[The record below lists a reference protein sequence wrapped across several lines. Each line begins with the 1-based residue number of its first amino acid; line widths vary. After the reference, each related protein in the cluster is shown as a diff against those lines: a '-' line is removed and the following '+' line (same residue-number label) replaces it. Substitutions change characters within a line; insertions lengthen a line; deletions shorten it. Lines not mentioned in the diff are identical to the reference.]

1 MTKTIRRRII
11 SIDAEKCNGCEA
23 CTTACHEGA
32 IVMRDG
38 KAVLLRDDYCDG
50 LGDCLPACP
59 TGAITFVER
68 ETLPYDEA
76 AVIANQAVN
85 QGVNQGDSNK
95 KIPHPGCP
103 GCAIQEMQGLPLA
116 PKTGLKTAPE
126 SQTSCLRQWPVQL
139 RLVPANAP
147 FLKKASLLIAA
158 DCTAFALAS
167 FHREFMQGKITLIGC
182 PKLDDVDYAAK
193 LLPILDSNNIQD
205 ITVAKMSVP
214 CCTEI
219 ARATVRAIEASG
231 RDVPLK
237 VVTIAPDGKIEMA

>member
-68 ETLPYDEA
+68 EALPYDEA
-76 AVIANQAVN
+76 AVIANQAAN
-85 QGVNQGDSNK
+85 QGTSNE
-95 KIPHPGCP
+95 KIPHPCCP
-103 GCAIQEMQGLPLA
+103 GCSIQEIPGLSLTPA
-116 PKTGLKTAPE
+116 AGLKKNPAMA
-126 SQTSCLRQWPVQL
+126 SQASCLRQWPVQL

-158 DCTAFALAS
+158 DCTAFAFAA
-167 FHREFMQGKITLIGC
+167 FHPEFMQGKITLIGC

-205 ITVAKMSVP
+205 ITVVKMSVP

-219 ARATVRAIEASG
+219 ARATMRAIEASG

-237 VVTIAPDGKIEMA
+237 VVTITPDGKIAMA